1 MGPFSA
7 IYSLALKCRRYC
19 YDHLKKPGR
28 LPAKVIS
35 IGNITLGG
43 TGKTPAVIA
52 LAREARKRGHNP
64 CVLTRGYK
72 GKAKD
77 ICFISKGDGP
87 LLDAEQAGD
96 EAFLMAETLKG
107 VPIVKGADRFR
118 AGIMAL
124 EYDQLAIVNLPQ
136 SRLFLLDDGFQ
147 HWKLHRDID
156 IVLIDSTNPFGNGR
170 LFPEGTMREPFSA
183 LGRAD
188 IILITKSDVAGE
200 WTIYDITDKIR
211 KYNTSAPV
219 FKAFH
224 KPAAIVNRYGEAEV
238 ETLNYKKIFAF
249 AGIANPAYFQA
260 SLRSKGAE
268 IIGFRKFRDHHHYTQ
283 KDIDEIKMDA
293 GGHEIITTEKDL
305 VKLRGLELPENISA
319 LKIEFSVDEGFYEY
333 IFKLLEHENKIN
345 PLQI

>member
-1 MGPFSA
+1 MGPLSA
-7 IYSLALKCRRYC
+7 IYNLALKCRRYC
-19 YDHLKKPGR
+19 YDHLSKPDR

-52 LAREARKRGHNP
+52 LAREARKRGLNP

-77 ICFISKGDGP
+77 TCFISKGEGP
-87 LLDAEQAGD
+87 LLNAEQAGD
-96 EAFLMAETLKG
+96 EAFLMAETLRG
-107 VPIVKGADRFR
+107 VTIVKGADRFR

-147 HWKLHRDID
+147 HWRLHRNID
-156 IVLIDSTNPFGNGR
+156 VVLIDATNPFGNGR

-183 LGRAD
+183 LERAD

-200 WTIYDITDKIR
+200 WTVYDITDKIS
-211 KYNTSAPV
+211 KYSSAPV

-224 KPAAIVNRYGEAEV
+224 KPSAIVNSDGESEV
-238 ETLNYKKIFAF
+238 PGTVENKKIYAF

-260 SLRSKGAE
+260 SLRSMGSD
-268 IIGFRKFRDHHHYTQ
+268 ISGFRKFRDHHHYTQ
-283 KDIDEIKMDA
+283 KDINEIRREA
-293 GGHEIITTEKDL
+293 GGHMIITTEKDL
-305 VKLRGLELPENISA
+305 VKLRELELPENVSA
-319 LKIEFSVDEGFYEY
+319 LKIEFSVDDAFYDHL
-333 IFKLLEHENKIN
+333 FDKLL
-345 PLQI
+345 

>member
-7 IYSLALKCRRYC
+7 IYNLALKCRRYC
-19 YDHLKKPGR
+19 YDHLRKPDR

-77 ICFISKGDGP
+77 TCFVSKSDGP
-87 LLDAEQAGD
+87 LLNAEQAGD
-96 EAFLMAETLKG
+96 EAFLMAEALRG
-107 VPIVKGADRFR
+107 VPVVKGSDRFR

-124 EYDQLAIVNLPQ
+124 EYDQLAIVNFPQ

-156 IVLIDSTNPFGNGR
+156 VLLIDATNPFGNGR

-188 IILITKSDVAGE
+188 IILITKSDVAGDGAVL
-200 WTIYDITDKIR
+200 DITDEIS
-211 KYNTSAPV
+211 KYSTAPV

-224 KPAAIVNRYGEAEV
+224 KPVNVISGSEETEGT
-238 ETLNYKKIFAF
+238 ETLNNKKVYAF
-249 AGIANPAYFQA
+249 SGIANPAYFQA
-260 SLRSKGAE
+260 TLRTVGAE
-268 IIGFRKFRDHHHYTQ
+268 IIGFRKFRDHHLYTQ
-283 KDIDEIKMDA
+283 KEIDEIKLDA
-293 GGHEIITTEKDL
+293 GGHEIITTKKDL
-305 VKLRGLELPENISA
+305 VKLRDLELPERISA
-319 LKIEFSVDEGFYEY
+319 LKIEFSVDEGYYDY
-333 IFKLLEHENKIN
+333 IFELIK
-345 PLQI
+345 

>member
-1 MGPFSA
+1 MGPFSV
-7 IYSLALKCRRYC
+7 IYNLALKCRRYC
-19 YDHLKKPGR
+19 YDHLRKPDR

-52 LAREARKRGHNP
+52 LAREARKRGLNP

-72 GKAKD
+72 GRATD
-77 ICFISKGDGP
+77 TCFISKGEGP
-87 LLDAEQAGD
+87 MLNAEQAGD
-96 EAFLMAETLKG
+96 EAFLMAEALRG
-107 VPIVKGADRFR
+107 VTVVKGSDRFR
-118 AGIMAL
+118 AGIMAM

-156 IVLIDSTNPFGNGR
+156 IVLIDATNPFGNGR

-183 LGRAD
+183 LKRAD
-188 IILITKSDVAGE
+188 IILITKSDIAGE
-200 WTIYDITDKIR
+200 WTVYDITDEIR
-211 KYNTSAPV
+211 KYNENAPV

-224 KPAAIVNRYGEAEV
+224 KPAAIVNSAGETEGP
-238 ETLNYKKIFAF
+238 EILKYKKVYTF

-260 SLRSKGAE
+260 SLRSIGAE
-268 IIGFRKFRDHHHYTQ
+268 IIGFRKFRDHHLYTQ
-283 KDIDEIKMDA
+283 KDIDEIKREA

-305 VKLRGLELPENISA
+305 VKLRELELPENISA
-319 LKIEFSVDEGFYEY
+319 LRIEFTVDEGFYDH
-333 IFKLLEHENKIN
+333 IFNML
-345 PLQI
+345 

>member
-1 MGPFSA
+1 MGPLSA
-7 IYSLALKCRRYC
+7 IYNFALKCRRYC
-19 YDHLKKPGR
+19 YDHLRKPDR

-52 LAREARKRGHNP
+52 LAREAKKRGHNP

-72 GKAKD
+72 GKTKD
-77 ICFISKGDGP
+77 ICFISKGEGP

-96 EAFLMAETLKG
+96 EAYLMAETLKG
-107 VPIVKGADRFR
+107 VPVVKGSDRFK

-156 IVLIDSTNPFGNGR
+156 VLLVDATNPFGNGR
-170 LFPEGTMREPFSA
+170 LFPEGSMREPFSA

-188 IILITKSDVAGE
+188 IILITKSDVANE
-200 WTIYDITDKIR
+200 WTVYDITDEIR
-211 KYNTSAPV
+211 KYSDAPV
-219 FKAFH
+219 FKALH
-224 KPAAIVNRYGEAEV
+224 KPVGIISGTGEIEDKK
-238 ETLNYKKIFAF
+238 TLNNKKVYAF

-260 SLRSKGAE
+260 SLRSMGSD
-268 IIGFRKFRDHHHYTQ
+268 ISGFRKFRDHHHYTQ
-283 KDIDEIKMDA
+283 KDINEIRREA
-293 GGHEIITTEKDL
+293 GGHMIITTEKDL
-305 VKLRGLELPENISA
+305 VKLRELELPENVSA
-319 LKIEFSVDEGFYEY
+319 LKIEFSVDDAFYDHL
-333 IFKLLEHENKIN
+333 FDKLL
-345 PLQI
+345 